1 VSHEIGHV
9 LGFGHDDDLAIMEDE
24 LDPGIRFL
32 IDEVGFDQDPDL
44 PVSNQALLQLAMQAA
59 RLEEA
64 KRIGRDGEAKG
75 GVGFELD
82 GPAATGLASRVDWD
96 SDHSGWSGLMSKD
109 GKVRAGGN
117 FADFLSSVFDD
128 DDTTAKEGEKVDQPA
143 KLDSM
148 FAMKNKADKGW
159 FDL

>member
-1 VSHEIGHV
+1 M
-9 LGFGHDDDLAIMEDE
+9 DDE

-44 PVSNQALLQLAMQAA
+44 PISNQALLQLAMQAA

-64 KRIGRDGEAKG
+64 KRIDRAGETGG
-75 GVGFELD
+75 GVSFDLD

-96 SDHSGWSGLMSKD
+96 SDHSGWSGLLSKD

-117 FADFLSSVFDD
+117 FADFLSRVLDE
-128 DDTTAKEGEKVDQPA
+128 DDTTAKKGENTEDPVT
-143 KLDSM
+143 LDSR
-148 FAMKNKADKGW
+148 FVIKDKANKGW